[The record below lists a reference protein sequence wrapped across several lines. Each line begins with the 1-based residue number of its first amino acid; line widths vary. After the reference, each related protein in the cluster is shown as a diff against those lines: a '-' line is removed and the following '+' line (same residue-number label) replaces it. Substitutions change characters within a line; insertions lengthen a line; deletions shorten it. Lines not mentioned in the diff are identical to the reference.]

1 MAFDQD
7 TPLPRLERLL
17 MKWPN
22 SIRLKLAVHAARNK
36 ERREHEAKMRRLRGR
51 IQRAVKEAD
60 LKRLEEILLAVEL
73 AG

>member
-1 MAFDQD
+1 
-7 TPLPRLERLL
+7 
-17 MKWPN
+17 
-22 SIRLKLAVHAARNK
+22 
-36 ERREHEAKMRRLRGR
+36 MRRLRGR